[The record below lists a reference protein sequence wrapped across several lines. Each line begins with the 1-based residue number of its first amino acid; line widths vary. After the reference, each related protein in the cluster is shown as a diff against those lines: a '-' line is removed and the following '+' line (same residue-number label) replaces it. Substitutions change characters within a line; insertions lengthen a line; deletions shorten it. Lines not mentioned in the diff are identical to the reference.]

1 MLINAVNKSFGLR
14 YSNNKLSRDLY
25 MTVSNQGQTV
35 DINNVKAVYLSA
47 EDLKIAA
54 SILYL
59 AYHDDPLFIDIFDFE
74 REGYE
79 SRLRSAIREELN
91 AFWQAK
97 QPMIGLFDKTRLLA
111 VACLIEP
118 SATIG
123 PNRFWHWRLKMLLT
137 AGFLG
142 TKQMVEKEAKVR
154 EHMPSQYFHMLSFI
168 GVHPDHQ
175 HYGLGHVLMSAI
187 DSVML
192 ENPKSEGV
200 GMFVTLPKYLPFFE
214 DGQYQLLEELQVGR
228 ITGHIMFRHRKD
240 LTME

>member
-1 MLINAVNKSFGLR
+1 MLASCEAQVADI
-14 YSNNKLSRDLY
+14 SN
-25 MTVSNQGQTV
+25 
-35 DINNVKAVYLSA
+35 IKAIFLTA

-59 AYHDDPLFIDIFDFE
+59 AYHDDPLFINIFEIE

-91 AFWQAK
+91 AFWQTK
-97 QPMIGLFDKTRLLA
+97 QPMIGLFDGDRLLA

-118 SATIG
+118 STTLE

-142 TKQMVEKEAKVR
+142 TKQMVEKESVVR

-168 GVHPDHQ
+168 GVHPDQQ
-175 HYGLGHVLMSAI
+175 HHGLGHLLMGAI

-192 ENPKSEGV
+192 EDPKSEGV
-200 GMFVTLPKYLPFFE
+200 GMFVTLPKCLSFFA
-214 DGQYQLLEELQVGR
+214 DGNYQLIEELQVGR
-228 ITGHIMFRHRKD
+228 IKGHVMFRHR
-240 LTME
+240 E

>member
-1 MLINAVNKSFGLR
+1 MFASCEAQVA
-14 YSNNKLSRDLY
+14 
-25 MTVSNQGQTV
+25 
-35 DINNVKAVYLSA
+35 DIGNIKAIFLTA

-59 AYHDDPLFIDIFDFE
+59 AYHDDPLFINIFEVE

-91 AFWQAK
+91 AFWQTK
-97 QPMIGLFDKTRLLA
+97 QPMIGLFDGDRLLA

-118 SATIG
+118 STTLE

-142 TKQMVEKEAKVR
+142 TKQMVEKESVVR
-154 EHMPSQYFHMLSFI
+154 EHMPSKYFHMLSFI
-168 GVHPDHQ
+168 GVHPDQQ
-175 HYGLGHVLMSAI
+175 HHGLGHVLMGAI

-192 ENPKSEGV
+192 EDPKSEGV
-200 GMFVTLPKYLPFFE
+200 GMFVTLPKCLSFFA
-214 DGQYQLLEELQVGR
+214 DGNYQLIEELQVGR
-228 ITGHIMFRHRKD
+228 IKGHVMFRHR
-240 LTME
+240 E